1 MEISNEQE
9 YQSWKVKTEESRRIV
24 LDAIDVLNKGDGE
37 GWLAA
42 FHEDFE
48 FTIPGNDSLS
58 GTKKGMKAFRD
69 LIENVGER
77 LDVAITI
84 KLTNVIA
91 SGEWVVTESL
101 GHSVTKKGEDYNQ
114 TYCILFQVRE
124 GKIIKYVEYHDTAL
138 IRKVLLN
145 E

>member
-9 YQSWKVKTEESRRIV
+9 YQSWKVKTEENRRIV
-24 LDAIDVLNKGDGE
+24 LDAVDALNEGDGE

-58 GTKKGMKAFRD
+58 GTKKGKKAFRE
-69 LIENVGER
+69 LIENVAER
-77 LDVAITI
+77 LDVGITI

>member
-1 MEISNEQE
+1 MEIRNEQDFK
-9 YQSWKVKTEESRRIV
+9 SWSTMTEKSRRIV
-24 LDAIDVLNKGDGE
+24 LDAIDALNKGDGE

-58 GTKKGMKAFRD
+58 GTKKGLKAFRD

-77 LDVAITI
+77 LEVTIAI

-101 GHSVTKKGEDYNQ
+101 GHSVTKAGDDYNQ
-114 TYCILFQVRE
+114 TYCILFQVRD

>member
-1 MEISNEQE
+1 MEISSEQE
-9 YQSWKVKTEESRRIV
+9 FQAWNALTEKNRRIV
-24 LDAIDVLNKGDGE
+24 LNAVDALNKGDGE

-48 FTIPGNDSLS
+48 FTVPGNSALS
-58 GTKKGMKAFRD
+58 GTKKGHDAFRK
-69 LIENVGER
+69 LMENVAER
-77 LDVAITI
+77 LDVMITI

-91 SGEWVVTESL
+91 GGEWVVTESL
-101 GHSVTKKGEDYNQ
+101 GRSVTKRGDDYNQ
-114 TYCILFQVRE
+114 TYCILFQVRN

-138 IRKVLLN
+138 LRKILLN

>member
-9 YQSWKVKTEESRRIV
+9 YQSWKAKTEESRRIV
-24 LDAIDVLNKGDGE
+24 LDAIDALNEGDGE

-42 FHEDFE
+42 FDEDFE

-58 GTKKGMKAFRD
+58 GTKKGKKAFRE
-69 LIENVGER
+69 LIENVAER
-77 LDVAITI
+77 LDVGITI

-101 GHSVTKKGEDYNQ
+101 GHSVTKKGENYNQ

>member
-9 YQSWKVKTEESRRIV
+9 FQSWNAMTEKNRRIV
-24 LDAIDVLNKGDGE
+24 LDTLDAMNKGDGE
-37 GWLAA
+37 DWLDA

-58 GTKKGMKAFRD
+58 GTKKGMKAFRE

-77 LDVAITI
+77 LEVTISI

-101 GHSVTKKGEDYNQ
+101 GHSVTKAGDDYNQ
-114 TYCILFQVRE
+114 TYCILFQVRD

>member
-1 MEISNEQE
+1 MEITNEQE
-9 YQSWKVKTEESRRIV
+9 FQTWNATTEINRRIV
-24 LDAIDVLNKGDGE
+24 LDAFDALNKGDGE
-37 GWLAA
+37 GWLDA
-42 FHEDFE
+42 FNEDFE

-58 GTKKGMKAFRD
+58 GKHKGMKAFRD
-69 LIENVGER
+69 LIENVAER
-77 LDVAITI
+77 LDVGITV

-101 GHSVTKKGEDYNQ
+101 GHSVTKAGDNYNQ
-114 TYCILFQVRE
+114 TYCILFQVRD

>member
-1 MEISNEQE
+1 MEIRNEQDFK
-9 YQSWKVKTEESRRIV
+9 SWSTMTEKSRRIV
-24 LDAIDVLNKGDGE
+24 LDAIDALNKGDGE

-58 GTKKGMKAFRD
+58 GTKKGLKAFRD

-77 LDVAITI
+77 LEVTITI

-101 GHSVTKKGEDYNQ
+101 GHSVTKAGDDYNQ
-114 TYCILFQVRE
+114 TYCILFQVRD

>member
-9 YQSWKVKTEESRRIV
+9 FQSWNAMTEKNRRIV
-24 LDAIDVLNKGDGE
+24 LDAIDALNNGDGE

-48 FTIPGNDSLS
+48 FTIAGNDALS
-58 GTKKGMKAFRD
+58 GTKKGLKAFRD

-77 LDVAITI
+77 LSVPITI

-101 GHSVTKKGEDYNQ
+101 GHSVTKAGNDYNQ
-114 TYCILFQVRE
+114 TYCILFQVRD

-138 IRKVLLN
+138 LRKVLLN